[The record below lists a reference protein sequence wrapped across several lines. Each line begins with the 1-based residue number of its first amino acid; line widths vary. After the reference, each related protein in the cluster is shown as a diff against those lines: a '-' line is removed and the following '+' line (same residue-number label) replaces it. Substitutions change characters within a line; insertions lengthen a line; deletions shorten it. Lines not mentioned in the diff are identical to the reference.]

1 MNRNK
6 KQTGQHVSSCR
17 FTPGLFVGVLVFMYE
32 HDLLVRAI
40 RRASARAKCRCK
52 VQVHVYVCVCLCS
65 SVTGANADV

>member
-1 MNRNK
+1 MFPVVGSR
-6 KQTGQHVSSCR
+6 QVFFLACL
-17 FTPGLFVGVLVFMYE
+17 LFFNEY
-32 HDLLVRAI
+32 DLLVRAI

>member
-1 MNRNK
+1 MFPVVGSR
-6 KQTGQHVSSCR
+6 QVYLLA
-17 FTPGLFVGVLVFMYE
+17 FLFFYE
-32 HDLLVRAI
+32 YDLLVRAI